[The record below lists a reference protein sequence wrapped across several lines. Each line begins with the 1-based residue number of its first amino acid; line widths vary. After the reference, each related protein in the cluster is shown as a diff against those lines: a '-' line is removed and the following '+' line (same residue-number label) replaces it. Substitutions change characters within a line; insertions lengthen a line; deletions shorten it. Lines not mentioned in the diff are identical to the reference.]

1 MSPQIIFKPPCIF
14 GFEPWCPAF
23 KAKCPESVIETK
35 DIGRCWN
42 YLTTHTY
49 FPFEQLTGKRVWHV
63 FMIDCKLKSGPSEF
77 SSLIPLPIRLEVKK
91 DGKWVPVKTFD
102 VHAHKGEPE
111 PFSAVVNADITDV
124 RFVAEEGCFVDYSEI
139 EVYGYPVE

>member
-1 MSPQIIFKPPCIF
+1 MSPQIFKPPCIF
-14 GFEPWCPAF
+14 GFEPWCSAF

-42 YLTTHTY
+42 WLHTHTY

-63 FMIDCKLKSGPSEF
+63 FMIDCKLKAGPSE
-77 SSLIPLPIRLEVKK
+77 LNKRVPIRLEVQKE
-91 DGKWVPVKTFD
+91 DGNWYPITTFQ
-102 VHAHKGEPE
+102 VMAHKGKPE
-111 PFSAVVNADITDV
+111 SFSAVINADITDV
-124 RFVAEEGCFVDYSEI
+124 RFVGEGGCFVDYSEI